1 MLEIERQPP
10 IRGEIPCF
18 RVTIRVPEGDVDI
31 EAFERKWRDMYDRA
45 GGRFYLM
52 VDLTDP
58 SIASFRT
65 AALLPD
71 VARVLSSL
79 RQRTKKEVVATAAAA
94 PPTVKWVIDVV
105 TNIYKPARPLYT
117 AATLKKCRQRLEA
130 FTLSSSSNDTDG
142 SQV

>member
-1 MLEIERQPP
+1 M
-10 IRGEIPCF
+10 
-18 RVTIRVPEGDVDI
+18 DI

-45 GGRFYLM
+45 GGRFYL
-52 VDLTDP
+52 VLDLTDP
-58 SIASFRT
+58 TIASFRT

-79 RQRTKKEVVATAAAA
+79 RQRTKKEVVASAAAA

-105 TNIYKPARPLYT
+105 TNIYNPARPLYT
-117 AATLKKCRQRLEA
+117 AATLEQCRQRLEA
-130 FTLSSSSNDTDG
+130 FTLSSSNDTDG